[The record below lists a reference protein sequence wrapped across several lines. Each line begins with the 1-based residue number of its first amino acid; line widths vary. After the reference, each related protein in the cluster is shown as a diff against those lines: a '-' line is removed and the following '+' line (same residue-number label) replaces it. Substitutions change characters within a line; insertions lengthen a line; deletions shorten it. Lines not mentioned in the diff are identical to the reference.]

1 MSVPF
6 VDLLGRI
13 GLRRG
18 ATALSTNYAFRTIKC
33 ATASC
38 YQFSSREQSSC
49 HCEWGY

>member
-18 ATALSTNYAFRTIKC
+18 AKKILHFRRIMPL
-33 ATASC
+33 
-38 YQFSSREQSSC
+38 EQ
-49 HCEWGY
+49 